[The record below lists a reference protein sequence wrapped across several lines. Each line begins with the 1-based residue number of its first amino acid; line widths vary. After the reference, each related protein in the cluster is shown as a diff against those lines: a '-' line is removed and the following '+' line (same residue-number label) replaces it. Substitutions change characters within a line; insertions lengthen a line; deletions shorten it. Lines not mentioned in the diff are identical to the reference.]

1 MIMGKRN
8 LPLLGMAF
16 VLGMLL
22 PVSSF
27 AEENDGGT
35 SSVVQADYLCLYAW
49 NQAISNS
56 WPIGQ
61 VRKLVFT
68 STDVAVSLWQ
78 GGNTYRYPYGSVRK
92 ITFADEPLSSAIEP
106 AATNGAIMYYNAS
119 RESLVIADACGNAR
133 LQLYSLSGAQVFSA
147 IVSEG
152 RSEHSLASLAAGV
165 YVAKLTDQTNTYTL
179 KLQIR

>member
-1 MIMGKRN
+1 MEKKN
-8 LPLLGMAF
+8 LPLLGMVF

-27 AEENDGGT
+27 ADENDGGT
-35 SSVVQADYLCLYAW
+35 PSVVQADYLCLYAW
-49 NQAISNS
+49 NQAMSNS

-68 STDVAVSLWQ
+68 STDVSVSLWQ
-78 GGNTYRYPYGSVRK
+78 DGNTYTYPYGSVRK
-92 ITFADEPLSSAIEP
+92 FTFADEPLPSSIEP
-106 AATNGAIMYYNAS
+106 AATDGAVMYYNAS
-119 RESLVIADACGNAR
+119 GKSLVITEACGNAR

-147 IVSEG
+147 IVPEG

-165 YVAKLTDQTNTYTL
+165 YVAKLTDPTNTYTL

>member
-1 MIMGKRN
+1 MGKRN
-8 LPLLGMAF
+8 FPLLGMAF

-27 AEENDGGT
+27 ADENDGGT
-35 SSVVQADYLCLYAW
+35 PSVVQADYLCLYAW
-49 NQAISNS
+49 NQAMNGS

-68 STDVAVSLWQ
+68 STDVSVSLWQ
-78 GGNTYRYPYGSVRK
+78 DGNTYTYPYGSVRK
-92 ITFADEPLSSAIEP
+92 FTFADEPLPSGNESVV
-106 AATNGAIMYYNAS
+106 TVGAVMYYNAS
-119 RESLVIADACGNAR
+119 RESLVITDACGNAR

-147 IVSEG
+147 IVPEG
-152 RSEHSLASLAAGV
+152 RSEHSLASLVAGV
-165 YVAKLTDQTNTYTL
+165 YVAKLTDPTNTYTL